1 MSDLAA
7 IREDDRTHPAYTAF
21 VIATKDSRLKA
32 AALRAAWQWFRDG
45 WDARAR
51 DGSK

>member
-45 WDARAR
+45 WDARE
-51 DGSK
+51 GSK